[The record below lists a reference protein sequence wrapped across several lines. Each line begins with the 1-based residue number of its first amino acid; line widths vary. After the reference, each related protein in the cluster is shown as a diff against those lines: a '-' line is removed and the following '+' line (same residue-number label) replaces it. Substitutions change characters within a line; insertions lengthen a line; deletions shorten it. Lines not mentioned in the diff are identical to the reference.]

1 MLRGSSRCDGT
12 DMAGSTGL
20 RRDARDNR
28 AKLHAAALEIFLAK
42 GLDAPLEEIA
52 RAAGVS
58 IGTLYNRF
66 GSREGLI
73 DAVIPD
79 VAAGRLQALAATV
92 LTEDT
97 PRRRLDAFVHGMI
110 ELQHDDPA
118 LNDAILRRHPGAA
131 TLAGVCDR
139 SAALGQ
145 SLLRDAHADG
155 SLSPDFTDDDLG
167 CLLWLA
173 GIANRDPAAPAGW
186 QRAIT
191 RSLEAA
197 WTTGT

>member
-1 MLRGSSRCDGT
+1 M
-12 DMAGSTGL
+12 TGPTKL

-42 GLDAPLEEIA
+42 GLGAPLEEIA

-79 VAAGRLQALAATV
+79 VAGSRLQTLGAAVLAH
-92 LTEDT
+92 DT
-97 PRRRLDAFVHGMI
+97 PRQRLHAFLHGMI
-110 ELQHDDPA
+110 ELQRGDPA
-118 LNDAILRRHPGAA
+118 LNDAILRRFPDAA
-131 TLAGVCDR
+131 ALVGVCDR

-145 SLLRDAHADG
+145 SLVRDAHADG
-155 SLSPDFTDDDLG
+155 SLSPDFTGDDLF
-167 CLLWLA
+167 CLLWMA
-173 GIANRDPAAPAGW
+173 GVASRDPHAPTGW
-186 QRAIT
+186 QRVIT
-191 RSLEAA
+191 RTLEAA
-197 WTTGT
+197 WTAPG